1 MGRNVGKKIITIL
14 QISVISIFI
23 FVAFCTIAYRKTGK
37 GIGIASYSEYKTVVT
52 SFGGSLSTYIMAGEM
67 PEPDDVIDIKH
78 RNNSKYD
85 LLTEDEKIVYDAVLS
100 RSIEIINGET
110 NNTEMHI
117 PINAMDISVEDK
129 TYEEIKSEINERIR
143 SIDYKK
149 VFKSLHRDFEYLMWW
164 EYDMNWEYS
173 EADINIKNNDLS
185 ESSFK
190 LVVSP
195 ATCFRDDNSNI
206 KEFYVN
212 KAHNAYEYAKYI
224 ANDLIG
230 ENDEKTLLNIK
241 NWIIENLDYDDS
253 VVELMYNG
261 VDSENVVL
269 SRNYINAFDE
279 NFETGA
285 ICGGYTNAFQLLCD
299 LTLENANCLKEEGK
313 MVSDTKTMDHAW
325 NIILYNEKSYLADIT
340 NSDEGTVGQRGQLF
354 MKAIYRDGDYDIVM
368 PSGSVYSYYED

>member
-23 FVAFCTIAYRKTGK
+23 FVAFCTISYRKTGK

-110 NNTEMHI
+110 NNTEIHI
-117 PINAMDISVEDK
+117 PISAMDISVEDK

-224 ANDLIG
+224 ANDLID
-230 ENDEKTLLNIK
+230 ESDEKTLLNIK

-261 VDSENVVL
+261 VDSENVIL

-279 NFETGA
+279 NLETGA

-299 LTLENANCLKEEGK
+299 LTLKNANCLKEEGK
-313 MVSDTKTMDHAW
+313 MVSDTKTMDHSW
-325 NIILYNEKSYLADIT
+325 NIILYNEESYLADIT

-354 MKAIYRDGDYDIVM
+354 MKAVYRDGDYDIVM